1 VIEAS
6 AEESATKWAES
17 VTLWKAVESA
27 LSELPMGPNL
37 ALSGR
42 PWSAERSV
50 SSEMHSVTYSVMTY
64 PPSGMWSVT
73 KCPRSVLMYPLWVP
87 PSSDPTPSAKLSPSI
102 TPI

>member
-17 VTLWKAVESA
+17 VTLWRAAESA
-27 LSELPMGPNL
+27 LSELPKGPNL

-42 PWSAERSV
+42 PWSAQRSV
-50 SSEMHSVTYSVMTY
+50 PSE
-64 PPSGMWSVT
+64 MWSVT